1 MSDRTERLLGLYRRM
16 LLIRRAEEAI
26 QEHYGEDEMKTPVHL
41 SIGQEAVAVGV
52 CDALDAGDQV
62 VGTYRS
68 HGIYLAMS
76 DDPEG
81 MFGELY
87 GRVTGP
93 GRGKAGSMHLA
104 HPDSGLMLTSAVVG
118 TTIPVALGLAY
129 AQLRRGNGRRVAAFF
144 GDGALDEGAFWESL
158 NFACL
163 KRLPVLFVCEDN
175 GLAIHTRGCERQGYS
190 AIADAVRGFDCHCL
204 ELDSTD
210 PAEISTLTHDG
221 IERQRKDGRPVFLH
235 LSCYRYV
242 EHVGPRID
250 RDFHLAHRTKEEFE
264 SWMDRDP
271 IRAQRGRLEELG
283 VPGDVLAGLE
293 REVAERIAG
302 CVELARRSPPSDPK
316 ELHEDLFA

>member
-1 MSDRTERLLGLYRRM
+1 MTDRTARPMDLYRRM
-16 LLIRRAEEAI
+16 LLIRRAEMVI
-26 QEHYGEDEMKTPVHL
+26 QERYGEDEMKTPVHL
-41 SIGQEAVAVGV
+41 CIGQEAVAVGV
-52 CDALDAGDQV
+52 CDALSEGDQA

-129 AQLRRGNGRRVAAFF
+129 AHLIRGDGRRVAAFF
-144 GDGALDEGAFWESL
+144 GDGAVDEGVFWESL

-175 GLAIHTRGCERQGYS
+175 GLAI
-190 AIADAVRGFDCHCL
+190 
-204 ELDSTD
+204 
-210 PAEISTLTHDG
+210 
-221 IERQRKDGRPVFLH
+221 
-235 LSCYRYV
+235 
-242 EHVGPRID
+242 
-250 RDFHLAHRTKEEFE
+250 
-264 SWMDRDP
+264 
-271 IRAQRGRLEELG
+271 
-283 VPGDVLAGLE
+283 
-293 REVAERIAG
+293 
-302 CVELARRSPPSDPK
+302 
-316 ELHEDLFA
+316 